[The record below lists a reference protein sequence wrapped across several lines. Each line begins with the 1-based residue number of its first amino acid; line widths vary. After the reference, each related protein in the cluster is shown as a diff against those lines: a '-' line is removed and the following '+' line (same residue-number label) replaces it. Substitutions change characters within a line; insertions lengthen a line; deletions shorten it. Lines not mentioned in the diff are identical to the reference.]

1 MNPETNNQSVNNVSV
16 QGNTANGVV
25 NNVTPSQ
32 VVPVQSN
39 VQAATPSVAPQSTPA
54 TVIQNTVQP
63 QPVASAPVQ
72 TTVQTPVQNTAQP
85 VVQTPVQP
93 AQTQSVQAQQPP
105 VQQPQ
110 VQPTQQTTLAAP
122 SKEVQTTISGAIE
135 GMAQVTGNA
144 SDTLVVPET
153 STNVDSGIRE
163 EVKLDESVAM
173 EGVPTINGSNV
184 SVAVPT
190 QEQKNAFEISSQ
202 AVINTQK
209 SKTSNTIIV
218 ILLLIMAGCVYFI
231 DDILAYF
238 NTNFSP
244 TIKDNKEEELSNN
257 LVDGYIK
264 LGTPDSYMKTGGI
277 KYYNF
282 SLSETNKVIL
292 SFVSDRKLDE
302 TASLGYYLVLYNN
315 DKEIIYKELFSIP
328 KKVEANEVSQYKISL
343 DVDVYED
350 AKFAKVIK
358 YTDEELI
365 KKYKLVCSYSTE
377 NNGVKLNYEN
387 TYAFENDLLVSYTIV
402 KDYTLPVEETDESK
416 KYKEELDSENT
427 KMTEAGIK
435 TEYKDNKLTYSVSM
449 VKLPDGFIPLY
460 KNTATKTMIIK
471 KEKLKKWE
479 CK

>member
-1 MNPETNNQSVNNVSV
+1 MNPETNNQSVNNVPV

-25 NNVTPSQ
+25 NNVAPSQ
-32 VVPVQSN
+32 VAPVQSN
-39 VQAATPSVAPQSTPA
+39 VQVATPSAAPQSTPVA
-54 TVIQNTVQP
+54 VTQNAVQP
-63 QPVASAPVQ
+63 QPVASVPVQ
-72 TTVQTPVQNTAQP
+72 TPVQTQVQNTAQP
-85 VVQTPVQP
+85 VTQASVQP
-93 AQTQSVQAQQPP
+93 AQVQPVQVQQQAQQ
-105 VQQPQ
+105 
-110 VQPTQQTTLAAP
+110 TALAAP
-122 SKEVQTTISGAIE
+122 SKELQTTISGAVE
-135 GMAQVTGNA
+135 GMAQVTENA
-144 SDTLVVPET
+144 SDTPVVPET
-153 STNVDSGIRE
+153 PANVDNGIRE
-163 EVKLDESVAM
+163 EVKLDASVAM
-173 EGVPTINGSNV
+173 EGVPTISGSNV

-190 QEQKNAFEISSQ
+190 QEQKNAAEISSQ

-231 DDILAYF
+231 DDILSYF

-292 SFVSDRKLDE
+292 SFVSDKKLDE

-350 AKFAKVIK
+350 AKFAKIIK
-358 YTDEELI
+358 YTEEELI

-377 NNGVKLNYEN
+377 NNGIKLNYEN

-402 KDYTLPVEETDESK
+402 KNYTLPVEETDESK
-416 KYKEELDSENT
+416 KYKEELVSENT
-427 KMTEAGIK
+427 KMTEVGIK

>member
-1 MNPETNNQSVNNVSV
+1 MNPETNNQSVNNVPV
-16 QGNTANGVV
+16 QGNNTNAVA
-25 NNVTPSQ
+25 NNVAPVQAAT
-32 VVPVQSN
+32 VQSN
-39 VQAATPSVAPQSTPA
+39 VQAASSAVPQSTPVIA
-54 TVIQNTVQP
+54 TQNVTQP
-63 QPVASAPVQ
+63 Q
-72 TTVQTPVQNTAQP
+72 TVTS
-85 VVQTPVQP
+85 TPVQP
-93 AQTQSVQAQQPP
+93 
-105 VQQPQ
+105 Q
-110 VQPTQQTTLAAP
+110 VQNTLQPVTQTSAQPAQVQQTTLAAP
-122 SKEVQTTISGAIE
+122 SKEVQTTISGTIE
-135 GMAQVTGNA
+135 GMTQVSENA
-144 SDTLVVPET
+144 NVAPTVTET
-153 STNVDSGIRE
+153 PVGADNGIRE
-163 EVKLDESVAM
+163 EVKLDANIAM
-173 EGVPTINGSNV
+173 EGVPTISGNNV

-190 QEQKNAFEISSQ
+190 QETKDVSEVANQ

-209 SKTSNTIIV
+209 SKSSNVIIIV
-218 ILLLIMAGCVYFI
+218 ILLIIAGCVYFI

-238 NTNFSP
+238 NTNFAP
-244 TIKDNKEEELSNN
+244 TIKENKEEELSNN
-257 LVDGYIK
+257 LIDGYIK

-282 SLSETNKVIL
+282 SLSETNKLIL
-292 SFVSDRKLDE
+292 SFVSDKKLDE
-302 TASLGYYLVLYNN
+302 TSSLGYYIVLYNN
-315 DKEIIYKELFSIP
+315 DKEITYKELFSIP

-350 AKFAKVIK
+350 SKYAKIIK
-358 YTDEELI
+358 YTDEELA

-377 NNGVKLNYEN
+377 KNGIKLNYEN
-387 TYAFENDLLVSYTIV
+387 IYAFENDLLVSYTIS

-460 KNTATKTMIIK
+460 KKTATKTMISK

>member
-1 MNPETNNQSVNNVSV
+1 MNLETNNQSVNNVPV
-16 QGNTANGVV
+16 QENTANGVV
-25 NNVTPSQ
+25 NNAVPAT
-32 VVPVQSN
+32 PVQSN
-39 VQAATPSVAPQSTPA
+39 VQAFAPSVVPQSTPA
-54 TVIQNTVQP
+54 TTTPNVSQSQTVT
-63 QPVASAPVQ
+63 STPVQ
-72 TTVQTPVQNTAQP
+72 TQVQNTAQP
-85 VVQTPVQP
+85 VTQASVQP
-93 AQTQSVQAQQPP
+93 AQ
-105 VQQPQ
+105 VQQQ
-110 VQPTQQTTLAAP
+110 AQQTTLAVP
-122 SKEVQTTISGAIE
+122 SKEAQTTISGAVE
-135 GMAQVTGNA
+135 GMAQVTKNA
-144 SDTLVVPET
+144 SDTPVVPET
-153 STNVDSGIRE
+153 PINVDNGIRE
-163 EVKLDESVAM
+163 EVKLDTSVAM

-190 QEQKNAFEISSQ
+190 QEQKNAAEISSQ

-218 ILLLIMAGCVYFI
+218 ILLLVMAGCVYFI

-292 SFVSDRKLDE
+292 SFISDKKLDE

-315 DKEIIYKELFSIP
+315 DKEIIYKELFSIS

-350 AKFAKVIK
+350 AKFAKIIK

-377 NNGVKLNYEN
+377 NNGIKLNYEN

-402 KDYTLPVEETDESK
+402 KDYTLPVEETDDSK